1 MHMKLREKQL
11 ICYKKISRHNQT
23 ELYSLR
29 IAKLTHTDR
38 VFCRNM
44 AAATVT
50 AISRL
55 KRRLSLFWSGFLI
68 NAGEAVV
75 LTRILCWPICR
86 LQPTAKWSQLY
97 NTHHDTERECVC
109 VCVRACACV
118 RACVCVRVR
127 VRVRACVRVCVC
139 VNHHLSSS
147 YKNLPVLTCP
157 FLKSL
162 WLC

>member
-75 LTRILCWPICR
+75 LTRILCWPICC
-86 LQPTAKWSQLY
+86 LQPTAKWSQL
-97 NTHHDTERECVC
+97 TTLIMTLRESVCVC
-109 VCVRACACV
+109 VCVCACV
-118 RACVCVRVR
+118 RACVCVRVC
-127 VRVRACVRVCVC
+127 VRACVRVRVC